1 MISLL
6 SKRTID
12 IAKAAPF
19 IFMVQPWFLSLI
31 AFFVDILGAP
41 IATWDYRFFESHS
54 KKKFRIYIVLCYAV
68 SIVYNGI
75 HCSTVIKWPVGIFV
89 SGDHYAHDKAY
100 E

>member
-31 AFFVDILGAP
+31 AFFVDILGSP
-41 IATWDYRFFESHS
+41 IAMWDYLFLNH
-54 KKKFRIYIVLCYAV
+54 IVKRSSVFTSFCAMLCPLCTMV
-68 SIVYNGI
+68 
-75 HCSTVIKWPVGIFV
+75 STV
-89 SGDHYAHDKAY
+89 AQ
-100 E
+100 